1 MGFFGGST
9 ASLPAPDAKPL
20 GLDESRLATNEQA
33 RPLPQLNG
41 KRRLAVTW
49 IADAWNQENLPVT
62 AQTGKDET
70 GVVGYI
76 YWATVAA
83 AICGG
88 PVDGLH
94 QIWFDDQLLWE
105 GTMTR
110 GIATPDS
117 VEVTVPDR
125 GTLTLY
131 WGTETQEQDVTLAE
145 QNADHPPYRGVCYF
159 VGHIQFGRDRTNA
172 PNIEFVLSK
181 YPAPTWMTAAAS
193 IGADANPVAVLAD
206 WLQNQRFGLG
216 LPDTR
221 LDTALLDSI
230 ALLLVTEQL
239 GISPLITDTQS
250 ARQTIIQLCEYI
262 DGYLDPQSD
271 GKFALGLVRPENT
284 DDAVII
290 NESCLLDDPE
300 ISPGSWGDTSNEV
313 SLRWTNPDRGYRE
326 DAAKYQDQGSL
337 RLTGEPKPLD
347 VQRPWVTHSYV
358 AQRLAQ
364 ATGRAA
370 ALPEIS
376 GRMKITSAA
385 ARDLAPGQLFKLQY
399 AKLNLSAEAWRVID
413 MSWPS
418 IDKPECDV
426 SFKRDNG
433 YLNEDFVTSEDTVPV
448 SATITPEPFAA
459 EDVLLLEQTLKQ
471 AHAYSWRLNV
481 IASRP
486 AKTTRAANL
495 YQVTAAGPNQSGVFK
510 PITFNQ
516 VGTLKHFAMRGVL
529 LADYPADTFPIDQ
542 SGALQIE
549 FSPTAID
556 KTLPQPTLDG
566 ALEGEWLLLTS
577 NAEVDAWVPLGSAS
591 QNGYY
596 VGFAAAYAGLL
607 PGTRILWGTG
617 QSATLR
623 SPYYGNIWL
632 ALESQTVTP
641 LAAVEKFVGAPGTPY
656 EVMSVFKDPLNF
668 QIAPNQYKLGAI
680 RGWWD
685 TTRGSHIIGQ
695 PFWLIKGS
703 HLFGQLVDSA
713 PPRSGWKLQPVAGMQ
728 LMDMDDCDTYDYS
741 SESLAWRAQLVDNV
755 RAQNAT
761 PHLAIN
767 AVWDGVSDVTV
778 TWSYRHGLRN
788 AFWSLWGAP
797 FAGDQAPLVDVQL
810 CRSDDVAGFT
820 RQPAAW
826 VTTAVFTAAEIAAAF
841 AVSDPLHIRIC
852 RRGTLIGITLVL
864 HQ

>member
-9 ASLPAPDAKPL
+9 ANLPSPDAKPL
-20 GLDESRLATNEQA
+20 GLDDSRLATNEQA
-33 RPLPQLNG
+33 RSLPQLNG
-41 KRRLAVTW
+41 KCRLAVTW
-49 IADAWNQENLPVT
+49 IADAWAQESIPVT
-62 AQTGKDET
+62 SQTGKDEEGVT
-70 GVVGYI
+70 GYV
-76 YWATVAA
+76 YWASVAA

-94 QIWFDDQLLWE
+94 EIWCDDQLVWT

-117 VEVTVPDR
+117 VEISIPDR

-131 WGTETQEQDVTLAE
+131 WGTETQDQDDTLAE

-181 YPAPTWMTAAAS
+181 YPAPTWMTAAAT
-193 IGADANPVAVLAD
+193 IDEDANPVAVLAD
-206 WLQNQRFGLG
+206 WLQNARFGLG
-216 LPDTR
+216 LPDAR
-221 LDTALLDSI
+221 LNTAALDAI
-230 ALLLVTEQL
+230 ALIFVTEQL
-239 GISPLITDTQS
+239 GLSPLITDMQS

-262 DGYLDPQSD
+262 DGYLDPQTD
-271 GKFALGLVRPENT
+271 GKFSLGLVRPENT

-290 NESCLLDDPE
+290 DESDLLDDPE
-300 ISPGSWGDTSNEV
+300 ITPGSWGDTSNEV
-313 SLRWTNPDRGYRE
+313 SLRWTNRDRGYRE

-337 RLTGEPKPLD
+337 RLVGEPKPLD
-347 VQRPWVTHSYV
+347 IQRSWVTQSYV

-370 ALPEIS
+370 ALPAIS
-376 GRMKITSAA
+376 GSMKITSAA
-385 ARDLAPGQLFKLQY
+385 ARDLAPGQLFKLEY
-399 AKLNLSAEAWRVID
+399 AKLNLATDAWRVID

-433 YLNEDFVTSEDTVPV
+433 YLNEDFVTSDDTVPEPLV
-448 SATITPEPFAA
+448 ITPEPFAEA
-459 EDVLLLEQTLKQ
+459 DVLLLEQTLKQ
-471 AHAYSWRLNV
+471 AQAYAWTLNV

-486 AKTTRAANL
+486 TKTTRAANL
-495 YQVTAAGPNQSGVFK
+495 FQNQSGVF
-510 PITFNQ
+510 NQ
-516 VGTLKHFAMRGVL
+516 VGTIKHFALRGVL
-529 LADYPADTFPIDQ
+529 LAEYPADTYPIDQ
-542 SGALQIE
+542 TKTLQIG
-549 FSPTAID
+549 FAADAPD

-566 ALEGEWLLLTS
+566 ALAGEWLLITE
-577 NAEVDAWVPLGSAS
+577 NADMDAWVPLGRAS
-591 QNGYY
+591 QSDHY
-596 VGFAAAYAGLL
+596 VVFEQHYPGLV
-607 PGTRILWGTG
+607 PGLRIRWATG
-617 QSATLR
+617 QVATLTA
-623 SPYYGNIWL
+623 PYNWIWL
-632 ALESQTVTP
+632 AAESQTVP
-641 LAAVEKFVGAPGTPY
+641 DGDVDQFVGGPGTPY
-656 EVMSVFKDPLNF
+656 EVLSIFIDPEDF
-668 QIAPNQYKLGAI
+668 QIAANQYKLCAI

-685 TTRGSHIIGQ
+685 TARGSHITGQ
-695 PFWLIKGS
+695 PFWLIKGANV
-703 HLFGQLVDSA
+703 FGQPVDPA
-713 PPRSGWKLQPVAGMQ
+713 PPLSQWKLQPVAGLQ
-728 LMDMDDCDTYDYS
+728 PVDIGDCDTLTYA
-741 SESLAWRAQLVDNV
+741 SESLAWRAQLVANV
-755 RAQNAT
+755 RAQNGA

-767 AVWDGVSDVTV
+767 AVWDGISDVTV

-797 FAGDQAPLVDVQL
+797 FVGDQAPLVDVQL

-826 VTTAVFTAAEIAAAF
+826 VTTAVFTASEVAAAF

-864 HQ
+864 TQ